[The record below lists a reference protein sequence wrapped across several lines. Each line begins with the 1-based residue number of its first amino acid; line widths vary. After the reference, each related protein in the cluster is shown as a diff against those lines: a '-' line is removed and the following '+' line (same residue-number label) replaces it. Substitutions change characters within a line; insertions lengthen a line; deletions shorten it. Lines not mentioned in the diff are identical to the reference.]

1 MKNKIYYIIGG
12 AVLVLLVLA
21 IVGKKAGWFGKEK
34 GLRVNCIKAEK
45 RTLVESVSANG
56 RIQPEKE
63 VKISSDVSGEIMELY
78 VKEGDSVFVG
88 KLLAKIDPEL
98 YLSSLDRSEASL
110 NNTKANLASTR
121 ARLLQAQAKF
131 NEIENAFKRNEKM
144 RAQQLISEAEFES
157 AKSAYE
163 NAKAEVEAGK
173 QNIIAAEFSVK
184 SFNAALNE
192 AKKNLSRTNIY
203 SPVNGIVSKLSVEK
217 GERVVGTSQMA
228 GTEMMRV
235 ANLNQMQVNVDV
247 NENDI
252 VKVGIGDTVKIDV
265 DAYPGRKFTGLVREV
280 ANSATTN
287 AATTSDQVTN
297 FIVKISILNSSYADL
312 KAQFG
317 KRKSVFRPGMSAS
330 VEIETSKIQDA
341 WSVPIEAVTVRNIK
355 DIDSIET
362 DGPDKEIEV
371 VFINSNNEA
380 SIKKVKTGI
389 QDDKFIQIINGID
402 SSDEI
407 VAGPYNVVSK
417 LLKKG
422 DKIQKVSK
430 EELFENKE

>member
-1 MKNKIYYIIGG
+1 MKNKIYYIIG
-12 AVLVLLVLA
+12 AAILVLLVVGV
-21 IVGKKAGWFGKEK
+21 IGKKSGWFGKEK
-34 GLRVNCIKAEK
+34 GLKVSCTKAEL
-45 RTLVESVSANG
+45 RTLVETVSANG

-98 YLSSLDRSEASL
+98 YMSSLDRSEASL

-131 NEIENAFKRNEKM
+131 NEIENAFKRNQKM
-144 RAQQLISEAEFES
+144 HAQQLISEAEFES

-228 GTEMMRV
+228 GTEMMRI

-252 VKVGIGDTVKIDV
+252 VKVGIGDTVQIDV
-265 DAYPGRKFTGLVREV
+265 DAYPGRKFIGLVREV

-330 VEIETSKIQDA
+330 VEIETSKINNA
-341 WSVPIEAVTVRNIK
+341 LSIPIEAVSVRSNK
-355 DIDSIET
+355 DLDTTGSSLSE
-362 DGPDKEIEV
+362 KEIEV
-371 VFINSNNEA
+371 VFVNENNA
-380 SIKKVKTGI
+380 AKIRQVKTGI
-389 QDDKFIQIINGID
+389 QDDKFIQIISGID
-402 SSDEI
+402 SSNEVI
-407 VAGPYNVVSK
+407 SGPYNVVSK
-417 LLKKG
+417 LLKNG
-422 DKIQKVSK
+422 DKILKVSK
-430 EELFENKE
+430 EELFETKE

>member
-1 MKNKIYYIIGG
+1 MKNKIYYIIG
-12 AVLVLLVLA
+12 AAILVLLVVGV
-21 IVGKKAGWFGKEK
+21 IGKKSGWFGKEK
-34 GLRVNCIKAEK
+34 GLKVSCTKAEL
-45 RTLVESVSANG
+45 RTLVETVSANG

-98 YLSSLDRSEASL
+98 YMSSLDRSEASL

-131 NEIENAFKRNEKM
+131 NEIENAFKRNQKM
-144 RAQQLISEAEFES
+144 HAQQLISEAEFES

-228 GTEMMRV
+228 GTEMMRI

-252 VKVGIGDTVKIDV
+252 VKVGIGDTVQIDV
-265 DAYPGRKFTGLVREV
+265 DAYPGRKFIGLVREV

-330 VEIETSKIQDA
+330 VEIETSKINKA
-341 WSVPIEAVTVRNIK
+341 LSIPIEAVSVRSSK
-355 DIDSIET
+355 DLDTAGSTLSE
-362 DGPDKEIEV
+362 KEIEV
-371 VFINSNNEA
+371 VFVNENNA
-380 SIKKVKTGI
+380 AKIRQVKTGI
-389 QDDKFIQIINGID
+389 QDDKFIQIISGID
-402 SSDEI
+402 SSNEVI
-407 VAGPYNVVSK
+407 SGPYNVVSK
-417 LLKKG
+417 LLKNG
-422 DKIQKVSK
+422 DKILKVSK
-430 EELFENKE
+430 EELFETKE

>member
-1 MKNKIYYIIGG
+1 MKNKIYYIIV
-12 AVLVLLVLA
+12 AAILVLLV
-21 IVGKKAGWFGKEK
+21 IGVIGKKSGWFGKEK
-34 GLRVNCIKAEK
+34 GIKVSCTKAEL
-45 RTLVESVSANG
+45 RTLVETVSANG

-98 YLSSLDRSEASL
+98 YMSSLDRSEASL

-131 NEIENAFKRNEKM
+131 NEIENAFKRNQKM
-144 RAQQLISEAEFES
+144 HAQQLISEAEFES
-157 AKSAYE
+157 AKAAYE

-192 AKKNLSRTNIY
+192 SKKNLSRTNIY

-228 GTEMMRV
+228 GTEMMRI

-330 VEIETSKIQDA
+330 VEIETSKINNA
-341 WSVPIEAVTVRNIK
+341 LSIPIEAVSVRSSK
-355 DIDSIET
+355 DLDTTGSTLSE
-362 DGPDKEIEV
+362 KEIEV
-371 VFINSNNEA
+371 VFANENNVA
-380 SIKKVKTGI
+380 KIKQVKTGI
-389 QDDKFIQIINGID
+389 QDDKFIQIISGID
-402 SSDEI
+402 STNEVI
-407 VAGPYNVVSK
+407 AGPYNVVSK
-417 LLKKG
+417 LPMCF
-422 DKIQKVSK
+422 I
-430 EELFENKE
+430 F

>member
-1 MKNKIYYIIGG
+1 MKNKIYYIIG
-12 AVLVLLVLA
+12 AAILVLLV
-21 IVGKKAGWFGKEK
+21 IGVIGKKSGWFGKEK
-34 GLRVNCIKAEK
+34 GIKVSCTKAEL
-45 RTLVESVSANG
+45 RTLVETVSANG

-98 YLSSLDRSEASL
+98 YMSSLDRSEASL

-131 NEIENAFKRNEKM
+131 NEIENAFKRNQKM
-144 RAQQLISEAEFES
+144 HAQQLISEAEFES
-157 AKSAYE
+157 AKAAYE

-192 AKKNLSRTNIY
+192 SKKNLSRTNIY

-228 GTEMMRV
+228 GTEMMRI

-330 VEIETSKIQDA
+330 VEIETSKINNA
-341 WSVPIEAVTVRNIK
+341 LSIPIEAVSVRSSK
-355 DIDSIET
+355 DLDTTGSTLSE
-362 DGPDKEIEV
+362 KEIEV
-371 VFINSNNEA
+371 VFVNENNVA
-380 SIKKVKTGI
+380 KIKQVKTGI
-389 QDDKFIQIINGID
+389 QDDKFIQIISGID
-402 SSDEI
+402 STNEVI
-407 VAGPYNVVSK
+407 AGPYNVVSK
-417 LLKKG
+417 LLKNG

-430 EELFENKE
+430 EELFESKE

>member
-1 MKNKIYYIIGG
+1 
-12 AVLVLLVLA
+12 
-21 IVGKKAGWFGKEK
+21 
-34 GLRVNCIKAEK
+34 
-45 RTLVESVSANG
+45 
-56 RIQPEKE
+56 
-63 VKISSDVSGEIMELY
+63 
-78 VKEGDSVFVG
+78 
-88 KLLAKIDPEL
+88 
-98 YLSSLDRSEASL
+98 
-110 NNTKANLASTR
+110 
-121 ARLLQAQAKF
+121 
-131 NEIENAFKRNEKM
+131 
-144 RAQQLISEAEFES
+144 LISEAEFES

-228 GTEMMRV
+228 GTEMMRI

-252 VKVGIGDTVKIDV
+252 VKVGIGDTVQIDV
-265 DAYPGRKFTGLVREV
+265 DAYPGRKFIGLVREV

-330 VEIETSKIQDA
+330 VEIETSKINKA
-341 WSVPIEAVTVRNIK
+341 LSIPIEAVSVRSSK
-355 DIDSIET
+355 DLDTAGSTLSE
-362 DGPDKEIEV
+362 KEIEV
-371 VFINSNNEA
+371 VFVNENNA
-380 SIKKVKTGI
+380 AKIRQVKTGI
-389 QDDKFIQIINGID
+389 QDDKFIQIISGID
-402 SSDEI
+402 SSNEVI
-407 VAGPYNVVSK
+407 SGPYNVVSK
-417 LLKKG
+417 LLKNG
-422 DKIQKVSK
+422 DKILKVSK
-430 EELFENKE
+430 EELFETKE

>member
-12 AVLVLLVLA
+12 AVLVLLVIA
-21 IVGKKAGWFGKEK
+21 VIGKKSGWFGKEK
-34 GLRVNCIKAEK
+34 GLKVNCVKAEK
-45 RTLVESVSANG
+45 RTLIETVSANG

-131 NEIENAFKRNEKM
+131 NEIENAFKRNQKM
-144 RAQQLISEAEFES
+144 HAQQLISEAEFES
-157 AKSAYE
+157 AKSAFE

-184 SFNAALNE
+184 SFNAALSE

-228 GTEMMRV
+228 GTEMMRI

-330 VEIETSKIQDA
+330 VDIETSKITDA
-341 WSVPIEAVTVRNIK
+341 LSVPIEAVTVRNNK
-355 DIDSIET
+355 EVDSTQT
-362 DGPDKEIEV
+362 DGPDKEVEV
-371 VFINSNNEA
+371 VFTNNNA
-380 SIKKVKTGI
+380 KAVVKQVKTGI
-389 QDDKFIQIINGID
+389 QDDKYIQIINGID
-402 SSDEI
+402 TTDEI
-407 VAGPYNVVSK
+407 IAGPYNVVSK

-422 DKIQKVSK
+422 DQIQKVSK
-430 EELFENKE
+430 EELFEVKE

>member
-12 AVLVLLVLA
+12 AVLVLLVIA
-21 IVGKKAGWFGKEK
+21 VIGKKSGWFGKEK
-34 GLRVNCIKAEK
+34 GLKVTCIKAEK
-45 RTLVESVSANG
+45 RTLIESVSANG

-131 NEIENAFKRNEKM
+131 NEIENAFKRNQKM
-144 RAQQLISEAEFES
+144 HAQQLISEAEYES

-184 SFNAALNE
+184 SFNAALSE

-330 VEIETSKIQDA
+330 VEIETSKITEA
-341 WSVPIEAVTVRNIK
+341 WSVPIEAVTVRNNK
-355 DIDSIET
+355 EVDTTQT
-362 DGPDKEIEV
+362 DGPDKEVEV
-371 VFINSNNEA
+371 VFTHQNAEA
-380 SIKKVKTGI
+380 GVKPVKTGI
-389 QDDKFIQIINGID
+389 QDDKYIQIVTGLD
-402 SSDEI
+402 TADEI
-407 VAGPYNVVSK
+407 IAGPYNVVSK

-430 EELFENKE
+430 EELFEVKE